1 MKIFY
6 LKFHFSY
13 PFRALRARTVCVV
26 RLTINVDVGSV
37 LSAVVVRL
45 LSNVFCCFESSF
57 ENE

>member
-13 PFRALRARTVCVV
+13 PFRALRALTVCVI
-26 RLTINVDVGSV
+26 RLTINAGLESLLSV
-37 LSAVVVRL
+37 AVVVVRF
-45 LSNVFCCFESSF
+45 LSSL